1 MASDMQRQCNDHGTR
16 HQAHARRA
24 RRAAQAT
31 RLGPA
36 ARSGSS
42 HDPRP
47 AAHDRRGAVRASLR
61 RRSPLPWSAT
71 RQRGAPRH
79 ASRRLPPSRRVGL
92 VAPPLRRRGRS
103 AMVWHI
109 AVVVAILAS
118 GYDLFLRVRAQRRQ
132 QVPGGTDE
140 LTRLEN
146 RRAFYELAGREFE
159 RARRYQHPF
168 TIAYFDLDDFREV
181 SRLLPQQV
189 GDEMLRL
196 VGGAARSSVRGSD
209 VVARLGGDQFA
220 LLLPEAGPEA
230 AGAAVKKLQQTLLE
244 LAEVT
249 CLQPA
254 ESLEAAIGAADRLL
268 HGAKAAGRD
277 TFWSEVI
284 MPQPIEG
291 FEPTRLRR
299 AYRVPPGFDLPMP
312 PPLDRPR

>member
-1 MASDMQRQCNDHGTR
+1 MI
-16 HQAHARRA
+16 
-24 RRAAQAT
+24 
-31 RLGPA
+31 
-36 ARSGSS
+36 
-42 HDPRP
+42 
-47 AAHDRRGAVRASLR
+47 
-61 RRSPLPWSAT
+61 
-71 RQRGAPRH
+71 
-79 ASRRLPPSRRVGL
+79 
-92 VAPPLRRRGRS
+92 
-103 AMVWHI
+103 WHI
-109 AVVVAILAS
+109 AVVVAILAT
-118 GYDLFLRVRAQRRQ
+118 GCDLYFRSRTLRRERARGRR
-132 QVPGGTDE
+132 DE

-181 SRLLPQQV
+181 GRLFPHQV

-196 VGGAARSSVRGSD
+196 VAAAARHSVRASD

-220 LLLPEAGPEA
+220 LLLAEAGTEA
-230 AGAAVKKLQQTLLE
+230 AGAAVKKLQQTLQE
-244 LAEVT
+244 LSEATGLPLTVSGGVVT

-299 AYRVPPGFDLPMP
+299 AYRVPPGFDMPMP
-312 PPLDRPR
+312 PPRDRPG

>member
-1 MASDMQRQCNDHGTR
+1 MI
-16 HQAHARRA
+16 
-24 RRAAQAT
+24 
-31 RLGPA
+31 
-36 ARSGSS
+36 
-42 HDPRP
+42 
-47 AAHDRRGAVRASLR
+47 
-61 RRSPLPWSAT
+61 
-71 RQRGAPRH
+71 
-79 ASRRLPPSRRVGL
+79 
-92 VAPPLRRRGRS
+92 
-103 AMVWHI
+103 WHI
-109 AVVVAILAS
+109 AVVVAILAT
-118 GYDLFLRVRAQRRQ
+118 GCDLYLRSRTLRRERAQGRR
-132 QVPGGTDE
+132 DE

-181 SRLLPQQV
+181 SRLFPHQV

-196 VGGAARSSVRGSD
+196 VAAAARHSVRASD

-220 LLLPEAGPEA
+220 LLLAEASPEA
-230 AGAAVKKLQQTLLE
+230 AGAVVEKVQQTLQE
-244 LAEVT
+244 LSEATGLPLTVSGGVVT

-284 MPQPIEG
+284 MPQPIEA

-299 AYRVPPGFDLPMP
+299 AYRVPPGFDMPMP
-312 PPLDRPR
+312 PPRDRPG

>member
-1 MASDMQRQCNDHGTR
+1 
-16 HQAHARRA
+16 
-24 RRAAQAT
+24 
-31 RLGPA
+31 
-36 ARSGSS
+36 
-42 HDPRP
+42 
-47 AAHDRRGAVRASLR
+47 
-61 RRSPLPWSAT
+61 
-71 RQRGAPRH
+71 
-79 ASRRLPPSRRVGL
+79 
-92 VAPPLRRRGRS
+92 
-103 AMVWHI
+103 MVWHI
-109 AVVVAILAS
+109 AVVLAILTA
-118 GYDLFLRVRAQRRQ
+118 GCDLYLRVRAARRRGAQ
-132 QVPGGTDE
+132 GGTDD

-146 RRAFYELAGREFE
+146 RRAFYELSGREFE

-230 AGAAVKKLQQTLLE
+230 AGAAVQKLQQTLQQV
-244 LAEVT
+244 AEETGLPLTVCGGVVT

-277 TFWSEVI
+277 RLWSEVI
-284 MPQPIEG
+284 SAQPIVG
-291 FEPTRLRR
+291 CHPARMRR

-312 PPLDRPR
+312 PPLERPR

>member
-1 MASDMQRQCNDHGTR
+1 
-16 HQAHARRA
+16 
-24 RRAAQAT
+24 
-31 RLGPA
+31 
-36 ARSGSS
+36 
-42 HDPRP
+42 
-47 AAHDRRGAVRASLR
+47 
-61 RRSPLPWSAT
+61 
-71 RQRGAPRH
+71 
-79 ASRRLPPSRRVGL
+79 
-92 VAPPLRRRGRS
+92 
-103 AMVWHI
+103 MVWHI
-109 AVVVAILAS
+109 VVVVAILAS

-244 LAEVT
+244 LAEETGLPLMVCGGVVT

>member
-1 MASDMQRQCNDHGTR
+1 MASDMQRQRNDNGTR

-36 ARSGSS
+36 ARSGSP

-71 RQRGAPRH
+71 RQRGATRH

-132 QVPGGTDE
+132 RVPGGTDE
-140 LTRLEN
+140 LTQLEN
-146 RRAFYELAGREFE
+146 RRAFYELAGR
-159 RARRYQHPF
+159 
-168 TIAYFDLDDFREV
+168 
-181 SRLLPQQV
+181 
-189 GDEMLRL
+189 
-196 VGGAARSSVRGSD
+196 
-209 VVARLGGDQFA
+209 
-220 LLLPEAGPEA
+220 
-230 AGAAVKKLQQTLLE
+230 
-244 LAEVT
+244 
-249 CLQPA
+249 
-254 ESLEAAIGAADRLL
+254 EAAIGAADRLL

>member
-1 MASDMQRQCNDHGTR
+1 
-16 HQAHARRA
+16 
-24 RRAAQAT
+24 
-31 RLGPA
+31 
-36 ARSGSS
+36 
-42 HDPRP
+42 
-47 AAHDRRGAVRASLR
+47 
-61 RRSPLPWSAT
+61 
-71 RQRGAPRH
+71 
-79 ASRRLPPSRRVGL
+79 
-92 VAPPLRRRGRS
+92 
-103 AMVWHI
+103 MVWHI
-109 AVVVAILAS
+109 VVVVAVLAS

-230 AGAAVKKLQQTLLE
+230 AGAAVQKLQQTLQE
-244 LAEVT
+244 LAEETGLPLTVCGGVVT

>member
-1 MASDMQRQCNDHGTR
+1 MA
-16 HQAHARRA
+16 
-24 RRAAQAT
+24 
-31 RLGPA
+31 
-36 ARSGSS
+36 
-42 HDPRP
+42 
-47 AAHDRRGAVRASLR
+47 
-61 RRSPLPWSAT
+61 
-71 RQRGAPRH
+71 
-79 ASRRLPPSRRVGL
+79 
-92 VAPPLRRRGRS
+92 
-103 AMVWHI
+103 WHI
-109 AVVVAILAS
+109 VVVVVLLAT
-118 GYDLFLRVRAQRRQ
+118 GYDVYLRVRALRRERAQ
-132 QVPGGTDE
+132 SGTDE
-140 LTRLEN
+140 LAWLES

-181 SRLLPQQV
+181 SRLFPYQV

-230 AGAAVKKLQQTLLE
+230 AGAAVKKLQQTLQE
-244 LAEVT
+244 LAEETGLPLTVSGGVVT

-284 MPQPIEG
+284 VPQPIEG